1 MGQLK
6 GNILTMDMSQVDW
19 LKLRQNGI
27 GGSDVPAILGLS
39 KYKTPLDVYNEKTAD
54 IPIQKDETP
63 RMRAGKKLEATI
75 AEWWSEEYG
84 FRVQHD
90 NKVRFHKDVP
100 FFLANIDRL
109 ILSTGHERGTG
120 ILECKNTNGWAF
132 KTWQDDGLPTD
143 FFAQVQHYFNVLG
156 HSWGAVAV
164 LVDGWDLK
172 SIDIQPDQEFIRMM
186 TGRLI
191 DFWKNHVE
199 KRIPPPPSTNEE
211 VKELYPRA
219 DAGKIIEATQETAE
233 LVRIR
238 MELRN
243 KASETTTKL
252 EEVEARIKATMGDA
266 EILQYAGEK
275 LATWKNDKP
284 SLRFNK
290 DLFAGE
296 NPELYKKYCA
306 EVPGA
311 RRFIVKSN

>member
-6 GNILTMDMSQVDW
+6 GNILTMDMSEVDW
-19 LKLRQNGI
+19 LKLRQKGI

-39 KYKTPLDVYNEKTAD
+39 KYKTPLQVYNEKVSEF
-54 IPIQKDETP
+54 PIQKDESP
-63 RMRAGKKLEATI
+63 RMKAGKKLEATI

-84 FRVQHD
+84 FRIQQD
-90 NKVRFHKDVP
+90 NKVRIHKDIP

-109 ILSTGHERGTG
+109 ILSTGHDRGTG

-132 KTWQDDGLPTD
+132 KQWQDDGLPVD
-143 FFAQVQHYFNVLG
+143 FYAQVQHYFNVLG

-172 SIDIQPDQEFIRMM
+172 SIDIQPDEEFIKMM
-186 TGRLI
+186 TDQLVS
-191 DFWKNHVE
+191 FWQDHVE
-199 KRIPPPPSTNEE
+199 KRIPPPPSTEA
-211 VKELYPRA
+211 ELKQLFPKA
-219 DAGKIIEATQETAE
+219 DPGKVLEATPETADLVE
-233 LVRIR
+233 VRIG
-238 MELRN
+238 L
-243 KASETTTKL
+243 KAALKLTEEKLAET
-252 EEVEARIKATMGDA
+252 EARIKATMGDA
-266 EILQYAGEK
+266 EILEYRGER

-296 NPELYKKYCA
+296 NLELYKKYCA
-306 EVPGA
+306 EVPGS